1 MSLLEFENL
10 IRRPWFRQVEAL
22 DRIALVVSILAVCT
36 EAFRMV
42 AESAPLGGY
51 VAIAVTALGVAISRR
66 YAWAGLTVVLAG
78 SVIDAIFW
86 DPLVPWTVA
95 VFTVF
100 SLTLRGT
107 SGLGTGLA
115 AGFVAY
121 AASVYAD
128 SAGLLDSA
136 AVAGFASAIAA
147 AAAGNALRNR
157 ERYWKALEERALDA
171 IATRESETNRRVAE
185 ERLRI
190 ARDLHDMV
198 GHEVAVVSMNLGVAE
213 VNLPP
218 GSQRSRQA
226 LDAARVGVAA
236 VLNETQ
242 SILNILRG
250 DSSAIEDQTQPV
262 PGVDQISGLI
272 DSYRRIGLNVSAE
285 IDTVADKLDP
295 TVDAA
300 TYRIV
305 QEALTNAHR
314 HGDSDA
320 DLTIRSAGGFIVI
333 EVTNRRGSAGSRNR
347 LGEGYGLVG
356 MRERA
361 TSAGGVLDIGGDET
375 MFTVKATIPT
385 QGRSIR

>member
-1 MSLLEFENL
+1 MSLLELENL
-10 IRRPWFRQVEAL
+10 IRRPWFRQVVTL

-36 EAFRMV
+36 EALRMV
-42 AESAPLGGY
+42 AEAAPIGGY

-86 DPLVPWTVA
+86 DPLVPWTIA

-100 SLTLRGT
+100 SMTLRGT

-115 AGFVAY
+115 AGSVAY

-128 SAGLLDSA
+128 SAGFLDSA

-147 AAAGNALRNR
+147 AAAGNAVRNR
-157 ERYWKALEERALDA
+157 DRYWKALEERALDA
-171 IATRESETNRRVAE
+171 IAARESETNRRVAE

-218 GSQRSRQA
+218 DSERSRQA

-250 DSSAIEDQTQPV
+250 DSSTVEDQAQPV

-272 DSYRRIGLNVSAE
+272 DSYRRIGLKVHAE
-285 IDTVADKLDP
+285 IDTVVDKLDP

-300 TYRIV
+300 IYRIV

-314 HGDSDA
+314 HGDSDV
-320 DLTIRSAGGFIVI
+320 DLTIRSAGGFFVV
-333 EVTNRRGSAGSRNR
+333 EVANRRVSIGSRNR
-347 LGEGYGLVG
+347 PGEGYGLVG

-385 QGRSIR
+385 HGRSTR